1 MPKWRN
7 GDLSLPAGWEEGT
20 DYDGKVFYIDHNS
33 KKTTW
38 IDPRDRE
45 TKPETF
51 ADCIGNELP
60 YGWEQS
66 FDSNIGIYYINH
78 VTETNQLED
87 PRVQWR
93 EKQQEMLKEYIITA
107 QEDLEATREI
117 FSVKEQRLQLAQED
131 YKHYNEALGGWK
143 SSHTSLNSNSSV
155 GSTKYDPDLLKA
167 DVSHAKQRVA
177 RLKQE
182 LEQVRARVHY
192 KEQGVE
198 TLAAVDQKL
207 SRMDGGFTID
217 EAQAIMNEI
226 KQTKKCLNT
235 EEKQKQELMRSLA
248 RLKDDLTLSWNTGSS
263 PDLSTLS
270 IPLEKSSTASQ
281 TDISWELGLSSDNKL
296 AEQTQIQLQFDEL
309 KKNFSNLKMQL
320 VKTQSQL
327 VPGQKESDK
336 DRLLLLKEKEQLL
349 RELKSIDDKGRSE
362 HELTSIKSR
371 IIQLERD
378 ICLAVGSSDKSISDR
393 LKLEDH
399 KAKIIQQLRNTS
411 KFMTVL
417 ESQLKSTSTSQ
428 LSISSGSSLG
438 SLGSLGSLSASSHGS
453 LASTSMTDIY
463 IQPQLSNE
471 SLQDLHRCVGQRL
484 RGHSISPGLLDKD
497 LNLGNVGA
505 ASNSDTTLS
514 SQPTASGVSHG
525 LCSSHPFLSRKV
537 GTGGTQTVIVGSE
550 HSSLSPHSSY
560 SSLSPP
566 TSPYDIGP
574 PPSYEEH
581 MNAVERHKR
590 VAGATSTL
598 SMGGAVDQ
606 TRTVHLTDTAGLL
619 PLLVNNTNITTQNT
633 SPYQLPPHMLHSVDS
648 DCVANA
654 LQGST
659 ISKQVATHPSV
670 VMTATSQSAYIDNTD
685 IASNP
690 PLSPISETSSGVCNN
705 LSGVNTS
712 SVSAAVS
719 DESVTGDSG
728 VFEATVKRTGYLD
741 EVLQMES
748 AQIQITLKYDTFE
761 GNLHVEIDQARNL
774 GALPLPEKTKIGIK
788 LALLPFMPVCWETKP
803 SPDMKNPKF
812 GESFKVAIPKNLLH
826 AQTLQVNVWS
836 IPDGKEL
843 ECLGCAHI
851 SLADFNYQEV
861 CVRWYNVLSFKF
873 MQSDNLKQTVRKDP
887 ASNIDYTHLLN
898 AVKDR
903 IGRMSVQLSS
913 DVRKNFA
920 CDENTVSEN
929 TKESKNVVTFG
940 KEESS
945 DESTIISS
953 QTSTLTRNQGPE
965 AMHSHEDDVHE
976 EEDDK
981 DTDSVDLVDSTKEQD
996 PSIGWTSL
1004 DNYESI
1010 DPGDDIKTCE
1020 KGTNTDGDFVYK
1032 AKKRPTETVR
1042 KSTIRRS
1049 QTFSPADK
1057 QGSAYVCKLNRSD
1070 SDSSMPLYKRGPF
1083 QRNSTVRQ
1091 SLRWKKLPGAAGSS
1105 LRKMPIRTSV
1115 DLELDLQASQRRL
1128 NHLRDDVYRLKE
1140 LKKGMEEAKARGAN
1154 ELPSWLTDDENFQRL
1169 LSEADKLVHKSEND
1183 KSKQN
1188 KRAEQ
1193 IMKKVTR
1200 DVEKIQKNYF
1210 PNAFREK
1217 MVFFTI
1223 DNTTV
1228 PVVPSETSA
1237 DERFEEFLNDDR
1249 TGEEV

>member
-1 MPKWRN
+1 
-7 GDLSLPAGWEEGT
+7 
-20 DYDGKVFYIDHNS
+20 
-33 KKTTW
+33 
-38 IDPRDRE
+38 
-45 TKPETF
+45 
-51 ADCIGNELP
+51 
-60 YGWEQS
+60 
-66 FDSNIGIYYINH
+66 
-78 VTETNQLED
+78 
-87 PRVQWR
+87 
-93 EKQQEMLKEYIITA
+93 MLKEYIITA

-248 RLKDDLTLSWNTGSS
+248 RLKDDLTLSRNNGSS

-270 IPLEKSSTASQ
+270 IPQEKASTASQ
-281 TDISWELGLSSDNKL
+281 TDISWELGLSTDNKL

-320 VKTQSQL
+320 VKAQSQL

-371 IIQLERD
+371 ITQLERD

-393 LKLEDH
+393 LKLEDQ

-497 LNLGNVGA
+497 LNIATAAIGG

-514 SQPTASGVSHG
+514 SQPVASGVNYGACSS
-525 LCSSHPFLSRKV
+525 SSHPFPSRKV
-537 GTGGTQTVIVGSE
+537 GTGGNQTAVVGSE
-550 HSSLSPHSSY
+550 PSSLSPHSSY

-581 MNAVERHKR
+581 MNAVERQKR
-590 VAGATSTL
+590 VAGATSSL
-598 SMGGAVDQ
+598 AMGGAADPV
-606 TRTVHLTDTAGLL
+606 TKTVQLNESANFL
-619 PLLVNNTNITTQNT
+619 PLLVNNTSVTTQT
-633 SPYQLPPHMLHSVDS
+633 ASPYQLPPHMLHSVDS
-648 DCVANA
+648 DCVTNT

-659 ISKQVATHPSV
+659 ICKQVATHPSV
-670 VMTATSQSAYIDNTD
+670 VMAGTTQSAYVDNTD

-728 VFEATVKRTGYLD
+728 VFEASVKR
-741 EVLQMES
+741 
-748 AQIQITLKYDTFE
+748 YDTFD
-761 GNLHVEIDQARNL
+761 GNLHVEVDQARNL

-788 LALLPFMPVCWETKP
+788 IALLPFMPVCWETKP
-803 SPDMKNPKF
+803 SADMKNPKF
-812 GESFKVAIPKNLLH
+812 AESFKVAIPKNLLH

-873 MQSDNLKQTVRKDP
+873 MQSDNMKQTVRKDP
-887 ASNIDYTHLLN
+887 VSNIDYTHLLN

-913 DVRKNFA
+913 DMRKNFP
-920 CDENTVSEN
+920 CDEHSVSEN
-929 TKESKNVVTFG
+929 TKEGKNVVTFG

-981 DTDSVDLVDSTKEQD
+981 DTDSVDLVDSTKEQ
-996 PSIGWTSL
+996 
-1004 DNYESI
+1004 
-1010 DPGDDIKTCE
+1010 
-1020 KGTNTDGDFVYK
+1020 
-1032 AKKRPTETVR
+1032 
-1042 KSTIRRS
+1042 
-1049 QTFSPADK
+1049 
-1057 QGSAYVCKLNRSD
+1057 LNRSD

-1091 SLRWKKLPGAAGSS
+1091 SLRWKRLPGAAGSS

-1169 LSEADKLVHKSEND
+1169 LSEADKLSIVSSGKSVRNCL
-1183 KSKQN
+1183 
-1188 KRAEQ
+1188 
-1193 IMKKVTR
+1193 
-1200 DVEKIQKNYF
+1200 
-1210 PNAFREK
+1210 
-1217 MVFFTI
+1217 FFLI
-1223 DNTTV
+1223 
-1228 PVVPSETSA
+1228 P
-1237 DERFEEFLNDDR
+1237 LH
-1249 TGEEV
+1249 G